1 MIRQPLFR
9 KYVAVL
15 VLLVSGTLAI
25 SGLLQLAFSF
35 QQNQDGL
42 VALQREKAIG
52 AAARIQAFVD
62 DVERQMSSAVPA
74 PLLAVGPISPEQ
86 RRDELLRLLRQVP
99 AISDVTYLD
108 AAGREQVHLSRTAI
122 SALGSGVDR
131 SGDPSF
137 ALALGHSTVFG
148 EVYFQGQSEPYMT
161 VSVPEQQP
169 GNGVT
174 VAQVNL
180 KLIWDVVTHLQVG
193 DAGYAYVVD
202 RRGQLIAH
210 PDLSLVLQHRDLS
223 ALPQVRAAKATVVS
237 PREPTIARD
246 LNDRQ
251 VLTARAVIERLGWSV
266 FVEQPLEEAFA
277 PLYSLVASTAVV
289 LVGGLV
295 LAVLASLVLARR
307 LTRPIQQLQLG
318 AARIGAGALDQR
330 IDVRTGDELEALGD
344 AFNSMSS
351 QLRESYAT
359 LEQKVDERT
368 RDLAAALERLRA
380 LGAVSET
387 VSSTLDL
394 EAVLSTVVAHAVQ
407 LSAADEGAIY
417 EYDEPAREFRL
428 SATSA
433 VSHQAAD
440 AFGGVRVPLT
450 GSILGRAA
458 AEHTVVHVADVH
470 VPPWNEFEDPIER
483 AGARALLV
491 VPLLR
496 DERIVGGLVVWR
508 ATPGEF
514 GLDTIDVLQ
523 TFARQ
528 SVLAIQNARLFQEID
543 RKSHQLEVASRHKSE
558 FLANMSHEL
567 GTPLNAINGFSQVLM
582 ERLHGDLTSKQEAY
596 LQDIL
601 GSGRHLL
608 SLIND
613 ILDLSKVEAG
623 RMELEPSTFSLAE
636 ALQNG
641 LTMVRERATE
651 RGIAV
656 GLDIDPSVDCVV
668 GDEGKV
674 KQIVFNLLSN
684 AVKFTPDHGRIDV
697 SARRIE
703 SELHVSV
710 RDTGIGIAPADQQR
724 IFEEFAQVRT
734 GALHHSTEGTGLG
747 LALARRFV
755 ELHGGHIW
763 VDSQPGIGSTFTFSL
778 PLTTVAVGTVLTR
791 A

>member
-137 ALALGHSTVFG
+137 ALARGHSTVFG

-193 DAGYAYVVD
+193 DAGFAYVVD

-295 LAVLASLVLARR
+295 LAVLANLVLARR

-380 LGAVSET
+380 LGALSET

-417 EYDEPAREFRL
+417 E
-428 SATSA
+428 
-433 VSHQAAD
+433 
-440 AFGGVRVPLT
+440 
-450 GSILGRAA
+450 
-458 AEHTVVHVADVH
+458 
-470 VPPWNEFEDPIER
+470 
-483 AGARALLV
+483 
-491 VPLLR
+491 
-496 DERIVGGLVVWR
+496 
-508 ATPGEF
+508 
-514 GLDTIDVLQ
+514 
-523 TFARQ
+523 
-528 SVLAIQNARLFQEID
+528 
-543 RKSHQLEVASRHKSE
+543 
-558 FLANMSHEL
+558 
-567 GTPLNAINGFSQVLM
+567 
-582 ERLHGDLTSKQEAY
+582 
-596 LQDIL
+596 
-601 GSGRHLL
+601 
-608 SLIND
+608 
-613 ILDLSKVEAG
+613 
-623 RMELEPSTFSLAE
+623 
-636 ALQNG
+636 
-641 LTMVRERATE
+641 
-651 RGIAV
+651 
-656 GLDIDPSVDCVV
+656 
-668 GDEGKV
+668 
-674 KQIVFNLLSN
+674 
-684 AVKFTPDHGRIDV
+684 
-697 SARRIE
+697 
-703 SELHVSV
+703 
-710 RDTGIGIAPADQQR
+710 
-724 IFEEFAQVRT
+724 
-734 GALHHSTEGTGLG
+734 
-747 LALARRFV
+747 
-755 ELHGGHIW
+755 
-763 VDSQPGIGSTFTFSL
+763 
-778 PLTTVAVGTVLTR
+778 
-791 A
+791 